1 MLPLPPFSS
10 SCVVPILFLGY
21 LLTSL
26 SRSVV
31 IIPAR
36 LGLCREGRG
45 DFLESG
51 VQLGLPS
58 GESPE
63 PVESEQLPVVSLAP
77 EPSADPEVFF
87 STQEADEIVVY
98 ALDPIT
104 SANTTGLKSVLL
116 GVIGPYENIVT
127 EYRYMNNNQSA
138 YSYLREITP
147 DYPWFGSL
155 AVFLVL
161 LFSVFRIG
169 GNLLWKK

>member
-1 MLPLPPFSS
+1 M
-10 SCVVPILFLGY
+10 V
-21 LLTSL
+21 
-26 SRSVV
+26 
-31 IIPAR
+31 
-36 LGLCREGRG
+36 
-45 DFLESG
+45 LET
-51 VQLGLPS
+51 GLPV
-58 GESPE
+58 GESSA
-63 PVESEQLPVVSLAP
+63 PVETEHLPVVSLAP
-77 EPSADPEVFF
+77 DLAPEADEFF
-87 STQEADEIVVY
+87 STHEADEIVVY

-104 SANTTGLKSVLL
+104 SSNTTGLKSVLL

-127 EYRYMNNNQSA
+127 EYRYLNNNQTA

>member
-1 MLPLPPFSS
+1 MKLVEPEASVPVLETVPP
-10 SCVVPILFLGY
+10 
-21 LLTSL
+21 
-26 SRSVV
+26 
-31 IIPAR
+31 A
-36 LGLCREGRG
+36 
-45 DFLESG
+45 
-51 VQLGLPS
+51 
-58 GESPE
+58 GESP
-63 PVESEQLPVVSLAP
+63 AP
-77 EPSADPEVFF
+77 EASMPVFVQDGVPVL
-87 STQEADEIVVY
+87 SQREADEIVTY

-116 GVIGPYENIVT
+116 GIIGPYENIVT
-127 EYRYMNNNQSA
+127 EYRYMNSNNQY

>member
-1 MLPLPPFSS
+1 M
-10 SCVVPILFLGY
+10 
-21 LLTSL
+21 
-26 SRSVV
+26 
-31 IIPAR
+31 
-36 LGLCREGRG
+36 E
-45 DFLESG
+45 LET
-51 VQLGLPS
+51 GLPA
-58 GESPE
+58 GESPV
-63 PVESEQLPVVSLAP
+63 PVETEQLPVVSLAP
-77 EPSADPEVFF
+77 DLTAEAEEFF

-104 SANTTGLKSVLL
+104 STNTTGLKSVLL

-127 EYRYMNNNQSA
+127 EYRYQNYNATQ

>member
-1 MLPLPPFSS
+1 MKLVEPEASVPVLETVPP
-10 SCVVPILFLGY
+10 
-21 LLTSL
+21 
-26 SRSVV
+26 
-31 IIPAR
+31 A
-36 LGLCREGRG
+36 
-45 DFLESG
+45 
-51 VQLGLPS
+51 
-58 GESPE
+58 GESP
-63 PVESEQLPVVSLAP
+63 AP
-77 EPSADPEVFF
+77 EASMPVFVQDGVPVL
-87 STQEADEIVVY
+87 SQREADEIVTY

-116 GVIGPYENIVT
+116 GIIGPYENIVT
-127 EYRYMNNNQSA
+127 EYCYMNSNNQY

>member
-1 MLPLPPFSS
+1 MGEGVKLVDTESS
-10 SCVVPILFLGY
+10 VP
-21 LLTSL
+21 
-26 SRSVV
+26 V
-31 IIPAR
+31 
-36 LGLCREGRG
+36 
-45 DFLESG
+45 LET
-51 VQLGLPS
+51 VTLV
-58 GESPE
+58 GESP
-63 PVESEQLPVVSLAP
+63 AP
-77 EPSADPEVFF
+77 ESSMPVFVQEGVPVL
-87 STQEADEIVVY
+87 SQREADEIVTY

-116 GVIGPYENIVT
+116 GILGPYENIVT
-127 EYRYMNNNQSA
+127 EYRYMNNNQSY

>member
-1 MLPLPPFSS
+1 MGEGVKLVDTESSVPVLETVPL
-10 SCVVPILFLGY
+10 V
-21 LLTSL
+21 
-26 SRSVV
+26 
-31 IIPAR
+31 
-36 LGLCREGRG
+36 
-45 DFLESG
+45 
-51 VQLGLPS
+51 
-58 GESPE
+58 GESP
-63 PVESEQLPVVSLAP
+63 AP
-77 EPSADPEVFF
+77 EASMPVFVQDGVPVL
-87 STQEADEIVVY
+87 SQREADEIVTY

-116 GVIGPYENIVT
+116 GILGPYENIVT
-127 EYRYMNNNQSA
+127 EYRYMNNTQSD

>member
-1 MLPLPPFSS
+1 M
-10 SCVVPILFLGY
+10 
-21 LLTSL
+21 
-26 SRSVV
+26 
-31 IIPAR
+31 
-36 LGLCREGRG
+36 E
-45 DFLESG
+45 LET
-51 VQLGLPS
+51 GLPA
-58 GESPE
+58 GESPA
-63 PVESEQLPVVSLAP
+63 PVEAEQLPVVSLAP
-77 EPSADPEVFF
+77 DLAAEVDDFF

-104 SANTTGLKSVLL
+104 SSNTTGLKSVLL

-127 EYRYMNNNQSA
+127 EYRYQNYNATQ

-169 GNLLWKK
+169 ENLLWKK

>member
-1 MLPLPPFSS
+1 MKLVDTESSVPVLETVLP
-10 SCVVPILFLGY
+10 
-21 LLTSL
+21 
-26 SRSVV
+26 
-31 IIPAR
+31 A
-36 LGLCREGRG
+36 
-45 DFLESG
+45 
-51 VQLGLPS
+51 
-58 GESPE
+58 GESPVPE
-63 PVESEQLPVVSLAP
+63 ASMPVFVQDGVPVLS
-77 EPSADPEVFF
+77 
-87 STQEADEIVVY
+87 QREADEIVTY

-116 GVIGPYENIVT
+116 GIIGPYENIVT
-127 EYRYMNNNQSA
+127 EYRYMNSNNQY

>member
-1 MLPLPPFSS
+1 MDTESSVPVLETVLP
-10 SCVVPILFLGY
+10 
-21 LLTSL
+21 
-26 SRSVV
+26 
-31 IIPAR
+31 A
-36 LGLCREGRG
+36 
-45 DFLESG
+45 
-51 VQLGLPS
+51 
-58 GESPE
+58 GESPVPE
-63 PVESEQLPVVSLAP
+63 ASMPVFVQDGVPVLS
-77 EPSADPEVFF
+77 
-87 STQEADEIVVY
+87 QREADEIVTY

-116 GVIGPYENIVT
+116 GIIGPYENIVT
-127 EYRYMNNNQSA
+127 EYRYMNSNNQY

>member
-1 MLPLPPFSS
+1 MTSDALLVLRTLFTSIWALFTSWYIPGTKVTPMAMAFFVLAG
-10 SCVVPILFLGY
+10 LFL
-21 LLTSL
+21 L
-26 SRSVV
+26 RVV
-31 IIPAR
+31 KHYTNN
-36 LGLCREGRG
+36 GGG
-45 DFLESG
+45 
-51 VQLGLPS
+51 
-58 GESPE
+58 
-63 PVESEQLPVVSLAP
+63 SE
-77 EPSADPEVFF
+77 
-87 STQEADEIVVY
+87 EADEIVTY

-116 GVIGPYENIVT
+116 GILGPYENIVT
-127 EYRYMNNNQSA
+127 EYRYMNNNQSY

>member
-1 MLPLPPFSS
+1 M
-10 SCVVPILFLGY
+10 
-21 LLTSL
+21 
-26 SRSVV
+26 
-31 IIPAR
+31 
-36 LGLCREGRG
+36 E
-45 DFLESG
+45 LET
-51 VQLGLPS
+51 GLPA
-58 GESPE
+58 GESPA
-63 PVESEQLPVVSLAP
+63 PVETEQFPVVSLAP
-77 EPSADPEVFF
+77 DLAAEAEEFF
-87 STQEADEIVVY
+87 STHEADEIVVY

-104 SANTTGLKSVLL
+104 SSNTTGLKSVLL

-127 EYRYMNNNQSA
+127 EYRYLNNNQSA